1 MLTGRGSFYSHVAF
15 QSAVNWFFS
24 TMQQQS
30 MSTWNTF
37 QQLPQQ
43 NLMWRCDKFDRR
55 VRRSDIC
62 MQQTKSKINLTLA
75 FIFWMFCMR
84 W

>member
-1 MLTGRGSFYSHVAF
+1 MLTGRGNLYSHVAF

-30 MSTWNTF
+30 MSTWNIF

-43 NLMWRCDKFDRR
+43 NLMWRCDKF
-55 VRRSDIC
+55 
-62 MQQTKSKINLTLA
+62 
-75 FIFWMFCMR
+75 
-84 W
+84 